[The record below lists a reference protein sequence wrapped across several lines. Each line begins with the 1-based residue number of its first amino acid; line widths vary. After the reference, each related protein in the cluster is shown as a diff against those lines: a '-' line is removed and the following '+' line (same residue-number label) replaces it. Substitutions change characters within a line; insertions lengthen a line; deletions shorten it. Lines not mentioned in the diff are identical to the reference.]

1 MKVYIIDEETHE
13 RLVKISNALHAGSDA
28 MRDQGHVLWLM
39 LARFVGPMDIK
50 DMQPA
55 EGEGK

>member
-1 MKVYIIDEETHE
+1 MNVYLIDEDTHE

-50 DMQPA
+50 VVQPA
-55 EGEGK
+55 EGEKQ

>member
-1 MKVYIIDEETHE
+1 MKVFVIDEDTHE
-13 RLVKISNALHAGSDA
+13 RLVKINNTLQAGSDA

-50 DMQPA
+50 ELKSE
-55 EGEGK
+55 EGEE

>member
-1 MKVYIIDEETHE
+1 MNVYLIDEDTHE
-13 RLVKISNALHAGSDA
+13 RLVKISNTLQAGSDA

-50 DMQPA
+50 VVQPA
-55 EGEGK
+55 EGKKQ